1 MKELIKKILT
11 DFIERELP
19 EIKDREIE
27 IPINSGKVVSIVGA
41 RRTGKT
47 FLLYK
52 LIKDLRQTISSDR
65 IIYFNFEDDRIF
77 PASLNTMNL
86 FLESYYELFPY
97 NKSQKVYFFFDEIQE
112 IDKWE
117 LFIRRIYD
125 NENCDIFIT
134 GSSSKLL
141 IKEIS
146 SALRGRSISYELFP
160 LSFREYLLF
169 NDIDFTKYSS
179 RSISQVVNSFN
190 EYYLSTSFPEL
201 IKMEKELRRKS
212 LNEYLDLI
220 IYKDIVEKYN
230 VTNIYLMKYLIK
242 FLFSNSANLISIN
255 KIYNELKSLGL
266 KVSRNSVY
274 EYISYLEDSYTIF
287 SLPLYTRNIR
297 ERQRNPQKYYALD
310 TGLRMAMTISEDKGK
325 LLESIVYMELRRQS
339 KDIFYYYSNMEI
351 DFIREKDNH
360 LELINV
366 CYDLSTAGTRK
377 REIDSLLN
385 GMTKLNIKDSFLL
398 SLDEE
403 GDEVIDNKRVEI
415 IPVWKW
421 LLTF

>member
-1 MKELIKKILT
+1 MKEIIKKIIT

-19 EIKDREIE
+19 EIKEREIE
-27 IPINSGKVVSIVGA
+27 IPINSGKVVSVVGA

-52 LIKDLRQTISSDR
+52 IMKDLRQTIPNDR

-77 PASLNTMNL
+77 PASLDSMNL
-86 FLESYYELFPY
+86 FLESYYELFPN

-112 IDKWE
+112 IEKWE

-125 NENCDIFIT
+125 NENCGIFIT

-169 NDIDFTKYSS
+169 KDIDITKYSS
-179 RSISQVVNSFN
+179 RSMSQVVNSFN

-201 IKMEKELRRKS
+201 IKMDKELRRKS

-220 IYKDIVEKYN
+220 IYKDIVDKYN

-242 FLFSNSANLISIN
+242 FLFSISANLISIN
-255 KIYNELKSLGL
+255 KIYNELKSMGL

-310 TGLRMAMTISEDKGK
+310 NGLRMAMTISEDKGK
-325 LLESIVYMELRRQS
+325 LLESIVYMELRRLS
-339 KDIFYYYSNMEI
+339 KDIFYYYSNMEV
-351 DFIREKDNH
+351 DFIREKDNR

-366 CYDLSTAGTRK
+366 CYDLSTAGTRN

-385 GMTKLNIKDSFLL
+385 GMSKLKIKDSFLL
-398 SLDEE
+398 TSDEE
-403 GDEVIDNKRVEI
+403 GEEVIDNKKI
-415 IPVWKW
+415 LIKPVWKW
-421 LLTF
+421 LLGF